1 MIFFVFLVPRWGG
14 YVVFKMR
21 AQVKSGVLDEGLEIK
36 KDMDKEKYDMAR
48 LIALYMAGELTPRE
62 RERLMRWVGNSEQN
76 QAFFERVCKEKG
88 LGGRYARWQGIDSKA
103 GFVRF
108 ARRVR
113 GRRIGWSGWIG
124 YAAAAVVAF
133 GVAAWLLWGKGMA
146 EEPVVPVAERILPG
160 ERRATLLLSSG
171 EELFLDGKQDSL
183 TREEGGALMTT
194 SENGVVYE
202 RRTGGQNEREGETL
216 FNTLRTSK
224 GGEYTVELSDGTV
237 VYLNAVSELRYP
249 VEFGDDERVVCFS
262 GEGYFDVAKDAK
274 RPFRVVVGGM
284 SVVVRGTEFNV
295 NTFKEA
301 GVQTVLVEGAVG
313 VRVNGKE
320 EVRLKPS
327 QLAEYNAESGLVS
340 VREVDAREYVAWK
353 DGFFVFD
360 DESLEEIMGTLSRW
374 YDVEVFYVNEGAKE
388 LHFTG
393 HLKRYDDID
402 VILRAIESAVDVTF
416 SVNGRMVS
424 VVR

>member
-1 MIFFVFLVPRWGG
+1 MFYGDLQVPKGDG
-14 YVVFKMR
+14 HHLPGVDK
-21 AQVKSGVLDEGLEIK
+21 QPLTIGVLDPEGDGGWSAVTQIPS
-36 KDMDKEKYDMAR
+36 
-48 LIALYMAGELTPRE
+48 ALPASGDLRAVGQVEHRSGAIFTEGEGSFGIVSKRE
-62 RERLMRWVGNSEQN
+62 AQFQRREAQFNRVQSQAIQNQFSVQSEQ
-76 QAFFERVCKEKG
+76 QAGGIIQGKYEGKG
-88 LGGRYARWQGIDSKA
+88 LVRQYPVNGI
-103 GFVRF
+103 GHLHLQ
-108 ARRVR
+108 
-113 GRRIGWSGWIG
+113 IGEILRCKGAVSERPQRNPCAILFQIG
-124 YAAAAVVAF
+124 S
-133 GVAAWLLWGKGMA
+133 MT
-146 EEPVVPVAERILPG
+146 
-160 ERRATLLLSSG
+160 ATLISRSSAG
-171 EELFLDGKQDSL
+171 IHQGTKRRPPAHCFAGISDSGQADL
-183 TREEGGALMTT
+183 H
-194 SENGVVYE
+194 
-202 RRTGGQNEREGETL
+202 GQNEREGETL

-340 VREVDAREYVAWK
+340 VREVDAHEYVAWK

-424 VVR
+424 VAR

>member
-1 MIFFVFLVPRWGG
+1 MEITDDIIIRVFEGDASKEEVDALRRWLKGG
-14 YVVFKMR
+14 EECRRHFLSLREKWNVIAGPVLSAEEEAVAWKHIRGFMR
-21 AQVKSGVLDEGLEIK
+21 
-36 KDMDKEKYDMAR
+36 
-48 LIALYMAGELTPRE
+48 
-62 RERLMRWVGNSEQN
+62 
-76 QAFFERVCKEKG
+76 
-88 LGGRYARWQGIDSKA
+88 
-103 GFVRF
+103 
-108 ARRVR
+108 R
-113 GRRIGWSGWIG
+113 GRRRRLWRAAFK
-124 YAAAAVVAF
+124 YAAAVVVL
-133 GVAAWLLWGKGMA
+133 VAIPFAIWQSVDGWHGGGTPVGENMPIVPGSFRAVLTTASGDKVELNPEDLRRIDVGSRGKATNGA
-146 EEPVVPVAERILPG
+146 GGLVYTRQERVAIVEYN
-160 ERRATLLLSSG
+160 T
-171 EELFLDGKQDSL
+171 
-183 TREEGGALMTT
+183 
-194 SENGVVYE
+194 VY
-202 RRTGGQNEREGETL
+202 TP
-216 FNTLRTSK
+216 F

-301 GVQTVLVEGAVG
+301 GVQTVLVEGVVG

-424 VVR
+424 VAR